1 MAKKVRG
8 ARSNKPNDSF
18 GTVNDK
24 SLYRGQYRED
34 VWADDEDNSTD
45 EVQQEA
51 KEETSKVV
59 ETEETSESFVETEK
73 PVATADHDYK
83 KRYDDLKRHYD
94 QKLKEHAEEKKKL
107 DEAMQVAQDS
117 GISLPKSPE
126 ELDEFKTQYPDVYDV
141 VQTIA
146 TMQAEKQAKELKSEL
161 EVIKSREK
169 NLKVQSAYTELL
181 NLHPDFNKIRK
192 DEKFLNWL
200 EEQPKSISDGIFKNN
215 TDAKLASRV
224 VDLYKVDMGIS
235 KKVESSQKSLSA
247 IAVKSQKARDITSQ
261 GSDKKVWRASE
272 IAKLKS
278 WEFEKVEAEIDKARA
293 EGRIDLAS

>member
-24 SLYRGQYRED
+24 SLYRGQYRKD
-34 VWADDEDNSTD
+34 VWADEEDNSTE

-51 KEETSKVV
+51 KEETSEVA
-59 ETEETSESFVETEK
+59 ETNESFVETEK
-73 PVATADHDYK
+73 SVTPSEHDYK

-94 QKLKEHAEEKKKL
+94 QKLKEHADEKKKL
-107 DEAMQVAQDS
+107 DEAMQVAKDS

-161 EVIKSREK
+161 EVIKNREK
-169 NLKVQSAYTELL
+169 NLKVQNAYTELL
-181 NLHPDFNKIRK
+181 NSHPDFNKIRK

-200 EEQPKSISDGIFKNN
+200 EEQPESISNGIFKNN
-215 TDAKLASRV
+215 TDAKWASRV
-224 VDLYKVDMGIS
+224 VDLYKIDMGIT
-235 KKVESSQKSLSA
+235 KKAESSQKNLSA
-247 IAVKSQKARDITSQ
+247 VAVKSQKARDITAQ
-261 GSDKKVWRASE
+261 GADKKVWKASE
-272 IAKLKS
+272 IARLKS